1 MREQY
6 NDLTAKKIGS
16 RLRQIREGRGLT
28 QKEVADEAQITEV
41 SLSRYENGERVPK
54 ITVFFK
60 ICNVLWVSMDSVI
73 EYCMKN

>member
-28 QKEVADEAQITEV
+28 QKEEPLSSSFCEENKKKVLKTYIISIDILTKRCII
-41 SLSRYENGERVPK
+41 SLVRSN
-54 ITVFFK
+54 I
-60 ICNVLWVSMDSVI
+60 
-73 EYCMKN
+73 

>member
-28 QKEVADEAQITEV
+28 QKEVADGAQITEV
-41 SLSRYENGERVPK
+41 IQISQTSIKYLYR
-54 ITVFFK
+54 
-60 ICNVLWVSMDSVI
+60 L
-73 EYCMKN
+73 

>member
-6 NDLTAKKIGS
+6 NDLMAKKIGS
-16 RLRQIREGRGLT
+16 RLR
-28 QKEVADEAQITEV
+28 QITEV

>member
-1 MREQY
+1 MREQC

-16 RLRQIREGRGLT
+16 RLRQIRE
-28 QKEVADEAQITEV
+28 V

-54 ITVFFK
+54 ITTFFK
-60 ICNVLWVSMDSVI
+60 ICNVLWVTMDSVI

>member
-28 QKEVADEAQITEV
+28 QITEV

-54 ITVFFK
+54 ITTFYK
-60 ICNVLWVSMDSVI
+60 ICNDLWVTMDSVI

>member
-28 QKEVADEAQITEV
+28 QKEVADGAQITEV
-41 SLSRYENGERVPK
+41 SLSRYENGERVQ
-54 ITVFFK
+54 IGRASCRERV
-60 ICNVLWVSMDSVI
+60 
-73 EYCMKN
+73 

>member
-28 QKEVADEAQITEV
+28 QKEVADGAQITEV

-54 ITVFFK
+54 ITVFF
-60 ICNVLWVSMDSVI
+60 
-73 EYCMKN
+73 